1 MIPGAGQNISKLY
14 GEWGIKL
21 NNQNTTTLA
30 SKLRRRLLNR
40 FIFSYIL
47 YVGTGGLI
55 FLLVYWY
62 YHTVIWMGWE
72 PFYLFVSTLERFREI
87 LLFLYLSVGAL
98 IFGTYYLSKSCAY
111 LTELLNASDS
121 LWRDS
126 DTPVTM
132 SDDLREAALHM
143 NEVRM
148 NIKNSQQ
155 AAAEAEQRK
164 NDLVVYLAHDLK
176 TPLTSVIGYLT
187 LLYDEKEIS
196 PALQDKYL
204 SIALEKAERLEDL
217 INEFFDIT
225 RFNLTHLSLDLSRIN
240 LTRMLE
246 QTVYEFA
253 PMFSEKHLDYT
264 LSAPPNLSFV
274 CDPDKL
280 QRVFDNLLRN
290 AVNYSF
296 SDTVI
301 QISLTQEDNALILTV
316 QNEGPTIPPEKLE
329 RIFEQFF
336 RLDSAR
342 TSRSGGSGLGLAI
355 AREIVELHNGT
366 ITAESHD
373 QLIIFRV
380 VLPCS

>member
-1 MIPGAGQNISKLY
+1 M
-14 GEWGIKL
+14 

-30 SKLRRRLLNR
+30 SQLRRRLLHR

-155 AAAEAEQRK
+155 AATEAEQRK

-187 LLYDEKEIS
+187 LLHDEKEIS

-301 QISLTQEDNALILTV
+301 QISLTREDNTLILTV

>member
-1 MIPGAGQNISKLY
+1 M
-14 GEWGIKL
+14 

-30 SKLRRRLLNR
+30 SQLRRRLLHR

-301 QISLTQEDNALILTV
+301 QISLTREENTLILTV